1 MTCTSSRG
9 LSRWR
14 GRHSGSRRRA
24 DGWPLGL
31 PVWGLVAA
39 GMAISVLTRLLPA
52 SPRVS
57 SPGLSRSPPPGVRRL
72 CEGGGPPSA
81 EGPGPARKEAWVS
94 RCLAAA
100 QHDAGGFACRGCGR
114 VEWGGRT
121 AGLKS
126 GRRYI
131 SLDSS
136 CAPESVA
143 RDLAAP
149 PCTGSPDPCMRRSAR
164 PWGQTD
170 PSGSRA
176 GGYLRAQASAV

>member
-1 MTCTSSRG
+1 MWPPQC
-9 LSRWR
+9 
-14 GRHSGSRRRA
+14 SGA
-24 DGWPLGL
+24 C
-31 PVWGLVAA
+31 
-39 GMAISVLTRLLPA
+39 
-52 SPRVS
+52 
-57 SPGLSRSPPPGVRRL
+57 SPPRRGCLLLASRALLRLACDGSVR
-72 CEGGGPPSA
+72 GGGLPSA

-136 CAPESVA
+136 CAPESA
-143 RDLAAP
+143 ACDLATP
-149 PCTGSPDPCMRRSAR
+149 PCTGSPDPCMRRSAH

-176 GGYLRAQASAV
+176 GGYLRAQACAV